1 MKGFLKRIFGSSKQR
16 SDPKQIRTTD
26 DVEAPATH
34 RHARA
39 ALLINLGTPERCDV
53 PTIRSYLNEFLSD
66 PSVIHLPRG
75 LGWLNG
81 TLARLIALF
90 RAPSSCKMYEH
101 IWTENGSPLKVITE
115 EQAQAL
121 EEALPRNWE
130 VYHAMRYGRPSI
142 PETLRAIEAAGV
154 DELVV
159 VPMYPQYSDPT
170 TGTAMR
176 LVYDYLKRSGS
187 LLHVT
192 TRTCW
197 YDDHGY
203 INAQSKLLQQYTKE
217 HGLTPENSFL
227 VFSTHGLPVSYVSRG
242 DPYPGHVRRTAA
254 LVAKQLGWPADRM
267 SLAYQSRFG
276 PVQWLKPYTDE
287 VLSDLAHAGEQRV
300 LVCPISFTTDCL
312 ETLEELDLRYRTIV
326 EDAGAQMFLCP
337 ALNTFEPFI
346 SALKH
351 LVLRGPQSMAN
362 NGNTLRHTVD
372 TENHAARPNV
382 ELDSL
387 IMVGLSIPGR
397 IDSPHGPSL
406 SYVDVET
413 LRGAKRSQCEVPDLL
428 RSVCSQNQLSE
439 AWLWNTC
446 HRYELYGWAG
456 ADAPDRKQLA
466 SQLRDQLLQDGN
478 GAAKDANILF
488 GADAWHHLA
497 RTAVGLN
504 SSLPGE
510 RDVLQQLQAA
520 HRLAECAGAAGLA
533 TRQLLD
539 EVFSI
544 EDRVRRETAWGQ
556 FAADY
561 AHISLAGV
569 AQLSGIDLTEQRI
582 VVIGG
587 STTSVG
593 AMVALREQFNVP
605 GSNLT
610 LLYRGHKNGGQLK
623 LLRKAI
629 GNGRRLRLHSYDEP
643 AVLQSIAEADIV
655 ISGLDRSEPILDG
668 QTLRSI
674 RDWRARPLTIVD
686 FNMFGS
692 TTGLDRIPGINLYD
706 AQQLED
712 ETGRYADRLCASPR
726 FARAV
731 EAAESWL
738 VKQFEIHDLQGN
750 HSASVSAART
760 RINSDNAHSTPNRAE
775 ASS

>member
-1 MKGFLKRIFGSSKQR
+1 MKGFLRRLVESSKQR
-16 SDPKQIRTTD
+16 SNPRPVRITD
-26 DVEAPATH
+26 DVAAPATR

-53 PTIRSYLNEFLSD
+53 PTIRSYLHEFLSD
-66 PSVIHLPRG
+66 PSVIHLPTG

-81 TLARLIALF
+81 PLARLIAFF

-101 IWTENGSPLKVITE
+101 IWTDNGSPLKIITE
-115 EQAQAL
+115 EQAQGL

-154 DELVV
+154 EELVV

-242 DPYPGHVRRTAA
+242 DPYPDHVRRTAA

-276 PVQWLKPYTDE
+276 PVKWLKPFTDE
-287 VLSDLAHAGEQRV
+287 LLSDLADAGEKRV
-300 LVCPISFTTDCL
+300 LVCPISFTADCL
-312 ETLEELDLRYRTIV
+312 ETLEELDLRDRTIL

-351 LVLRGPQSMAN
+351 LVLRGPQSMAA
-362 NGNTLRHTVD
+362 NGNTLRHSID
-372 TENHAARPNV
+372 TENHVARPNV

-387 IMVGLSIPGR
+387 IMVGLSMSGR
-397 IDSPHGPSL
+397 IDSRHGPSL

-413 LRGAKRSQCEVPDLL
+413 LGGAKRSQCEVPDVL
-428 RSVCSQNQLSE
+428 RSVCNPNQLSE
-439 AWLWNTC
+439 AWIWNTC

-456 ADAPDRKQLA
+456 ANAPDRKHLA
-466 SQLRDQLLQDGN
+466 DQLQRQLFQDGT
-478 GAAKDANILF
+478 GAAKNVNILF

-510 RDVLQQLQAA
+510 RDILQQLQAA

-539 EVFSI
+539 EVLSI
-544 EDRVRRETAWGQ
+544 VDRVQSETAWGQ
-556 FAADY
+556 FSADY
-561 AHISLAGV
+561 AHISLGGV
-569 AQLSGIDLTEQRI
+569 SQWSGIDFTNQRI

-593 AMVALREQFNVP
+593 AMVTLREQFNVP

-643 AVLQSIAEADIV
+643 AVLQSIADADIV
-655 ISGLDRSEPILDG
+655 VSGLDRNEPILDG
-668 QTLRSI
+668 HVLRSI

-692 TTGLDRIPGINLYD
+692 TTGLERIPGIHLYD
-706 AQQLED
+706 ARRLED
-712 ETGRYADRLCASPR
+712 EAGHYADQLCASPQ

-738 VKQFEIHDLQGN
+738 AKQFEIHALQGN
-750 HSASVSAART
+750 HSAPVSTART
-760 RINSDNAHSTPNRAE
+760 RVNYNAAHSTPNRE
-775 ASS
+775 AS